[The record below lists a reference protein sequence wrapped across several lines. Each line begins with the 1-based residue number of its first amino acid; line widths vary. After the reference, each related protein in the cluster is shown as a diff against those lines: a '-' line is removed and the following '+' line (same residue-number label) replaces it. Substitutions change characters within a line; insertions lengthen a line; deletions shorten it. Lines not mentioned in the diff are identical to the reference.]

1 MTEILNPAAEFE
13 YNPRVRE
20 LFANLDHAVGAVREP
35 TAEMVVQEDSSRT
48 APTKEG
54 VLTAAVGSREQGAY
68 VQWFI
73 EVHNERVTTARYQ
86 AYGCPHFLAACEN
99 LACWLEGRA
108 VSELAQW
115 RWRDVEMELA
125 VPASKRA
132 RLLLLDEA
140 LAVLSRCF

>member
-1 MTEILNPAAEFE
+1 
-13 YNPRVRE
+13 
-20 LFANLDHAVGAVREP
+20 
-35 TAEMVVQEDSSRT
+35 
-48 APTKEG
+48 
-54 VLTAAVGSREQGAY
+54 
-68 VQWFI
+68 
-73 EVHNERVTTARYQ
+73 
-86 AYGCPHFLAACEN
+86 
-99 LACWLEGRA
+99 LEGRA